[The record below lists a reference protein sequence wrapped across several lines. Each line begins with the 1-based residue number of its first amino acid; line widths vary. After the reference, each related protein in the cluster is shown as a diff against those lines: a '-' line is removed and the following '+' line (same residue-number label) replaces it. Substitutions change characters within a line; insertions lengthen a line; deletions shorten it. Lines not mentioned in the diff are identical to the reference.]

1 MSELEPVSEPA
12 GDAAHRAPAGIEAT
26 RLIAVRHGET
36 AWNVEARLQG
46 QLDIPLNERGQAQA
60 RRAAQSLAEDR
71 PDVVVSSDLAR
82 AHATAQAIA
91 SFNGCPLFLEPG
103 LRERSFGSFEGL
115 THGEVAQRWPEA
127 SQRWRSRDPDFA
139 PGDGESLRVFFDRC
153 IAATLRVVQAHAGK
167 TIVLVAHGGVL
178 DCLYRAARRVDLDA
192 PRIWQLDNAA
202 INRLLHTDS
211 GLMLVGWNDTCHLD
225 DPALD
230 EL

>member
-1 MSELEPVSEPA
+1 MSDSATAGVSAEDEPCRLAAGLET
-12 GDAAHRAPAGIEAT
+12 T
-26 RLIAVRHGET
+26 RIIAVRHGET

-46 QLDIPLNERGQAQA
+46 QLDIPLNERGHAQA
-60 RRAAQSLAEDR
+60 LRAAHSLAEDR

-82 AHATAQAIA
+82 AQATAQVIA
-91 SFNGCPLFLEPG
+91 TVSACPLLLEPG

-115 THGEVAQRWPEA
+115 THSEVAQRWPED

-139 PGDGESLRVFFDRC
+139 PGNGESLRVFFDRC
-153 IAATLRVVQAHAGK
+153 VAATLRVIAAHAGK

-178 DCLYRAARRVDLDA
+178 DCLYRAARRVELDA

>member
-1 MSELEPVSEPA
+1 MNGFESASPAEGAEPTGHA
-12 GDAAHRAPAGIEAT
+12 AGIEAT

-36 AWNVEARLQG
+36 AWNLEARLQG
-46 QLDIPLNERGQAQA
+46 QIDIPLNERGQVQA
-60 RRAAQSLAEDR
+60 RRAARSLAEDR
-71 PDVVVSSDLAR
+71 PDVVVSSDLSR

-91 SFNGCPLFLEPG
+91 TFNDCPLFLEPG

-115 THGEVAQRWPEA
+115 THQEVAERWPEA

-153 IAATLRVVQAHAGK
+153 IAATLRIVEAHAGK

-211 GLMLVGWNDTCHLD
+211 GLMLVGWNDTLHLD
-225 DPALD
+225 HPALD

>member
-1 MSELEPVSEPA
+1 MSDQQSA
-12 GDAAHRAPAGIEAT
+12 GFAGADAHVAPSPSIEAT

-46 QLDIPLNERGQAQA
+46 QIDIPLNERGQAQA
-60 RRAAQSLAEDR
+60 RRAARSLAEDR
-71 PDVVVSSDLAR
+71 PDVVVSSDLSR

-91 SFNGCPLFLEPG
+91 SFNECPLVLEPG

-115 THGEVAQRWPEA
+115 THHEVAERWPEA

-153 IAATLRVVQAHAGK
+153 IAATLRVVEAHAGK

-211 GLMLVGWNDTCHLD
+211 GLMLVGWNDTLHLD
-225 DPALD
+225 QPALD